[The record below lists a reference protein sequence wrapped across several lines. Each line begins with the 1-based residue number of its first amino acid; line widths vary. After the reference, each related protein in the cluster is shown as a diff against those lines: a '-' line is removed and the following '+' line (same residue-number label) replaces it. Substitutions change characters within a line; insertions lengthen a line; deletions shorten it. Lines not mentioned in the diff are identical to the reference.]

1 MDKENQ
7 DNILKVIHATA
18 PIRINDIGGWTDTWF
33 AGEGKV
39 LNLAV
44 SPAVEVQVKVFKA
57 KSRAKKRVVVH
68 AENFAETFSM
78 DPDRPAK
85 DRHPLLQF
93 TIGSRP
99 IPKDYR
105 LEISLYS
112 PVPAGISTGTSAA
125 VCVALLGALDALTP
139 KKLAWAEIARLAHE
153 VETEKLGQQS
163 GIQDQIAAAHGG
175 ISFIHMRRYPESV
188 VRPVRLETKD
198 WRELERRLCL
208 VYLGKPHRSS
218 AMHERVIAELE
229 AGGPQL
235 KYIRDLTDIAQKAR
249 EVLAVGD
256 FEAYGEAMIRN
267 NECQRALYRGLV
279 SAEADAVRDIARQF
293 RASGWKVNGAGGK
306 GGSMTVLAGGD
317 DVLRRR
323 LVQKINSMGGGI
335 RIIPV
340 CLSPEGLQA
349 WEISSNWAA
358 PSPLDF
364 PAPH

>member
-1 MDKENQ
+1 MNKKNR
-7 DNILKVIHATA
+7 DNILNVIHARA

-44 SPAVEVQVKVFKA
+44 SPAVEVQVRVFNTE
-57 KSRAKKRVVVH
+57 SGAKKRVIVH
-68 AENFAETFSM
+68 AENFAETFAM

-85 DRHPLLQF
+85 NRHPLLQF

-99 IPKDYR
+99 IPKEYR
-105 LEISLYS
+105 LKINLYS

-125 VCVALLGALDALTP
+125 VCVALLGALNALMP

-175 ISFIHMRRYPESV
+175 ISFVHMCRYPESV
-188 VRPVRLETKD
+188 VRPVRLEMKN

-235 KYIRDLTDIAQKAR
+235 KYIRELTDIAQKAR
-249 EVLAVGD
+249 DVLAAGD

-267 NECQRALYRGLV
+267 NECQRALYGGLV
-279 SAEADAVRDIARQF
+279 SAEADAVGDVARRF

-323 LVQKINSMGGGI
+323 MVQKINSMGRGI
-335 RIIPV
+335 RVIPV
-340 CLSPEGLQA
+340 CLSREGLQA
-349 WEISSNWAA
+349 WESRSA
-358 PSPLDF
+358 
-364 PAPH
+364 